1 MATSIKID
9 DELKARIQS
18 LAEQRQRSAHWI
30 MREALTQYVV
40 KEEARE
46 SFKQEALASWSAYQE
61 TGEHLTGEE
70 VRDWLSKWGTEA
82 ETELPKCHD

>member
-30 MREALTQYVV
+30 MRAYSICSEGRGP
-40 KEEARE
+40 RE
-46 SFKQEALASWSAYQE
+46 LQAGSFSLM
-61 TGEHLTGEE
+61 
-70 VRDWLSKWGTEA
+70 VCLSGNG
-82 ETELPKCHD
+82 